1 MLFFK
6 IWTKKGRKRLL
17 WGTILLVI
25 TSFGVMFIPT
35 ISIVSV
41 ICYFGLLLLLYF
53 STDILNKVTFYSSNH
68 EKLDD
73 KQKEELEKAKKKDE
87 EIEKENK
94 EILEK
99 AKKEWEEHG
108 KEEFLKETEKEIKR
122 YQNEI
127 VSTSKKIITCNEK
140 IDSMDILGRDEK
152 QIKIIDMLI
161 YFIESHRADNIKE
174 ALHEYDDAITRQEL
188 IRLEQEKN
196 AMIQQHNNEMQ
207 RLAEESAR
215 IQERMLNEQREHN
228 AQMQTAQQIEA
239 IRQREYESQMKR
251 IAEDN
256 ASSRARLAENASY
269 IANQMALNAR
279 DSYYR

>member
-73 KQKEELEKAKKKDE
+73 KQKEE
-87 EIEKENK
+87 
-94 EILEK
+94 LEK